1 MQYSSYENLNT
12 ISITG
17 FNRFQEVFQK
27 SNLLHD
33 FDMDFKNTNTTSPS
47 PDILNNIA
55 EYADKALDEAAEVI
69 SKPIT
74 EHVDF
79 IFGNSGTNTV
89 TPTNGKR
96 AAAEMDDDND
106 DLENHHDHN
115 EEADF
120 GPETDVDAVDEAML
134 SPMSPVKSYDEQDE
148 NIAHNIIDTNIKADL
163 LSTGDLLIENHE
175 LGGADYQQ
183 QHLHHMEHN
192 DIIEAKFDDYAYQ
205 CDDNKMLE
213 TVVEDVDDNVH
224 QAATRKGIDFSEKKE
239 FSFEREEF
247 EKEQESLSNAIAAD
261 NEYAV
266 NLENETSESI
276 SANNLQ
282 ELLDTTPDQP
292 ASEMDS
298 FIVPETELGE

>member
-1 MQYSSYENLNT
+1 
-12 ISITG
+12 
-17 FNRFQEVFQK
+17 
-27 SNLLHD
+27 
-33 FDMDFKNTNTTSPS
+33 MDFKNTNATSPS

-55 EYADKALDEAAEVI
+55 EYADKAMDEAAEVI
-69 SKPIT
+69 SKPVT

-79 IFGNSGTNTV
+79 IFGNSGNNTL

-96 AAAEMDDDND
+96 AATEMDDDND
-106 DLENHHDHN
+106 DIENHHDHN

-134 SPMSPVKSYDEQDE
+134 SPMSPVKSYDEHDE
-148 NIAHNIIDTNIKADL
+148 NVAHNIIDTNIKADL
-163 LSTGDLLIENHE
+163 LSSGDLLNENHE
-175 LGGADYQQ
+175 LGGADYQ
-183 QHLHHMEHN
+183 HHHRLEHN
-192 DIIEAKFDDYAYQ
+192 DIIEAKFDEYAYQ

-247 EKEQESLSNAIAAD
+247 EKELDSLSDATAALS
-261 NEYAV
+261 EVAA
-266 NLENETSESI
+266 NLMTQATDSI
-276 SANNLQ
+276 SASNLQ
-282 ELLDTTPDQP
+282 ELLDVTPDQP

-298 FIVPETELGE
+298 FIVPETEIGE